1 MYLLPDLPQFYLLPP
16 SITSSISCLLGFS
29 ASETPRCTPVRRF
42 VRNTLYRSSPVGAT
56 FRHLLLLEA
65 DGKNTC
71 SFLQTR
77 YRYILIRGRRKLH
90 MTKRFKVPDRP
101 HSLWGFPTDV
111 THYTNSYL
119 HSVYCLSRGK
129 ILSFSSASQPYH
141 TFSGH
146 AIINR
151 CFAFSKSDA
160 SSEPPS
166 TSVPSQSSD
175 LTLSNS
181 KLRSMRLLSQHIFSS
196 TLITPHQ
203 FVLSCPGPRRL
214 IILKGL
220 VQSTTF
226 LLSHLV
232 QPLQFAFQVMLLST
246 CRRPLT

>member
-1 MYLLPDLPQFYLLPP
+1 MK
-16 SITSSISCLLGFS
+16 
-29 ASETPRCTPVRRF
+29 RF

-56 FRHLLLLEA
+56 FRHLSLLEA
-65 DGKNTC
+65 DGKDTF
-71 SFLQTR
+71 SFLQTTGTW
-77 YRYILIRGRRKLH
+77 YILIRGRRKLH

-111 THYTNSYL
+111 AHYTNSYL

-141 TFSGH
+141 TFTGH

-175 LTLSNS
+175 LTLPNS
-181 KLRSMRLLSQHIFSS
+181 KLRSMRLLSQHIFFS

-214 IILKGL
+214 IVLKGP